1 MRKALITGSASGLAV
16 AFARK
21 LAAQGFTIILNYRT
35 SKARCEALASQLHD
49 EFAIS
54 VLTVQADMTN
64 ALDIDN
70 MMNEIEQ
77 QCGAVDTVVHSAG
90 PFVFQRKRLTEY
102 SVLEW
107 DHMIAGNLS
116 SAFHLFKRTIPL
128 MRPLG
133 FGRII
138 TVGFDRVEQAPGWV
152 YRSAYAAAKVG
163 LASLTRT
170 IALEEQENGITANM
184 ICPGDIRGKDKEA
197 DFCED
202 DFIRPLRTPIGADLA
217 HMISFLVDE
226 KSQFITG
233 NVIRVAGETDV
244 ITHFDQGK
252 RDVIDQTFLQPGSSV
267 IVLPWRKRGVI
278 VNRHDRHNRR
288 SIYTVQV
295 NDKIERFTVDQLLEV
310 ETDGL

>member
-1 MRKALITGSASGLAV
+1 MRTALITGSASGLAV
-16 AFARK
+16 AFAHK
-21 LAAQGFTIILNYRT
+21 LASQGFTIILNYRK
-35 SKARCEALASQLHD
+35 SKARCETLASQLHD
-49 EFAIS
+49 EFD
-54 VLTVQADMTN
+54 VKVVTVQADMTN
-64 ALDIDN
+64 ALDIQN
-70 MMNEIEQ
+70 MMDSIEQ

-102 SVLEW
+102 SVAEW

-116 SAFHLFKRTIPL
+116 SAFHLFKRAIPM

-152 YRSAYAAAKVG
+152 YRSAYATAKVG

-197 DFCED
+197 DFVED
-202 DFIRPLRTPIGADLA
+202 NLMRPLRMPIGADLA
-217 HMISFLVDE
+217 HTISFLVDE

-233 NVIRVAGETDV
+233 NIIHVAGETDV
-244 ITHFDQGK
+244 ITRFDQGK
-252 RDVIDQTFLQPGSSV
+252 RDVVDHKLLQPGSSV
-267 IVLPWRKRGVI
+267 IVLPWQKRGV
-278 VNRHDRHNRR
+278 VVDRHDRHNRR

-295 NDKIERFTVDQLLEV
+295 NELLERFTVDQLLEV